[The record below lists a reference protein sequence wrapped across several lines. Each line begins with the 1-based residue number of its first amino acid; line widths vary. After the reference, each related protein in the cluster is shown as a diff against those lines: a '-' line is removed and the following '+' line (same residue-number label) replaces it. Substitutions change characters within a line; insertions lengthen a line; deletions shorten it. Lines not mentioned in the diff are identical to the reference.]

1 MNCPICNKPGLP
13 DFTSKPVICP
23 QCNSDLKGFA
33 LLEQTISIHNKTV
46 KKQKDKYT
54 AILEQTNSA
63 HKKTVKKQKYIY
75 TLLLAIVV
83 LGFSVIVFFPSNTA
97 TELPPIVQNNDS
109 IIDVLEAKL
118 EVKELE
124 INRLQSLLVEP
135 KETSFLYIV
144 KSGDNL
150 SKIALLFYNN
160 WEMYKK
166 IEEDNNLERGD
177 LLFPSDTLLIN
188 LKSHLWKD

>member
-1 MNCPICNKPGLP
+1 MNCPICDKSGLP
-13 DFTSKPVICP
+13 DFTNEPVICP

-33 LLEQTISIHNKTV
+33 LLEKTSSV
-46 KKQKDKYT
+46 
-54 AILEQTNSA
+54 

-75 TLLLAIVV
+75 SLLLIFVV
-83 LGFSVIVFFPSNTA
+83 LVFSFIVFFPSETTNN
-97 TELPPIVQNNDS
+97 LPPIIQNNDS
-109 IIDVLEAKL
+109 IIEVLEAKL
-118 EVKELE
+118 NVKELE
-124 INRLQSLLVEP
+124 INRLQSSIVET

-166 IEEDNNLERGD
+166 IEEDNNLESGD
-177 LLFPSDTLLIN
+177 LLFPKDSLIIN
-188 LKSHLWKD
+188 LKTK